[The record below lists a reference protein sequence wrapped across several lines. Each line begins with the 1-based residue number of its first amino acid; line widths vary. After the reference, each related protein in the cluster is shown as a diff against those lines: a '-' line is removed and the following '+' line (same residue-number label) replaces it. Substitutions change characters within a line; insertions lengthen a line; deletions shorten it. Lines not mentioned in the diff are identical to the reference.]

1 MRLIERYIARRVGLS
16 FIVVLTTLIGV
27 VYMTQALRRFDLVTA
42 KGQTLWLFL
51 EITFLAIPS
60 LALIVAPFALAIA
73 IVTVLNQLNSESELV
88 VINAAGASQAILV
101 RPLLAIGGLVAI
113 AALVLS
119 LWLGPAGLRA
129 LRAETTQ
136 IRADLVANIVK
147 PGRFIEID
155 DGLTFHIRD
164 RLADGSL
171 AGILLDDRR
180 KPEESFDYLAER
192 GEVLQILGRTMILM
206 HDGTIQRRSQDG
218 DLSIVEFE
226 SYGFDLTSLVPT
238 DSDPVYKSTERTLS
252 ELLSPSPD
260 DGYAQRNLGRM
271 RAEFHD
277 RVSQPLFPLSFVF
290 IVLVFLGGAH
300 TTRQG
305 RGVGVTAALV
315 ACFGVRLLGFAAV
328 NASINA
334 PALIPLIYAIP
345 IGAGG
350 LSAWMIATDR
360 RVGLPGPIAGALEAA
375 SRRIMELARRIL
387 GPGAA
392 GQGGP
397 Q

>member
-16 FIVVLTTLIGV
+16 FLVVLTTLIGV

-88 VINAAGASQAILV
+88 VINAAGASPMILL
-101 RPLLAIGGLVAI
+101 RPLLVIGLAVGFVSL
-113 AALVLS
+113 LLS
-119 LWLGPAGLRA
+119 VWLGPAGLRA
-129 LRAETTQ
+129 LREETTQ

-180 KPEESFDYLAER
+180 KPEESFAYLAER
-192 GEVLQILGRTMILM
+192 GEVLQVLDRTLILM
-206 HDGTIQRRSQDG
+206 HEGTIQRRTKDG

-238 DSDPVYKSTERTLS
+238 TSDPVYKATERSLA
-252 ELLSPSPD
+252 ELYSPAANDS
-260 DGYAQRNLGRM
+260 YAQKNIGRL
-271 RAEFHD
+271 RAELHD
-277 RVSQPLFPLSFVF
+277 RLAQPLFPIAFVF
-290 IVLVFLGGAH
+290 VVLVFLGNAH

-305 RGVGVTAALV
+305 RGLGVLSALI
-315 ACFGVRLLGFAAV
+315 ACFGIRMAGFAAV
-328 NASINA
+328 NISINTVA
-334 PALIPLIYAIP
+334 AVPLIYAVP
-345 IGAGG
+345 LGSAGFAAWIIASDRHAAMPRPLAG
-350 LSAWMIATDR
+350 FVYAASLRLSALVQRLT
-360 RVGLPGPIAGALEAA
+360 GQGSAGA
-375 SRRIMELARRIL
+375 RPR
-387 GPGAA
+387 
-392 GQGGP
+392 
-397 Q
+397 